1 MTIARAIEILTPDTF
16 VRFSPA
22 EYDEALAMA
31 CAALIEKKEKEGGD
45 R

>member
-1 MTIARAIEILTPDTF
+1 MTIERAIEILTPDAF

-31 CAALIEKKEKEGGD
+31 CAVLAEKKEKESSEK
-45 R
+45 